1 MPWVDQVLSIFSATN
16 GFLDDQPLS
25 ALSKFESE
33 FLTFIKT
40 NKADLRKSIEKAS
53 KIDDSAEAELKSAL
67 DEFTQAFSA

>member
-1 MPWVDQVLSIFSATN
+1 MSTL
-16 GFLDDQPLS
+16 G
-25 ALSKFESE
+25 KFESE

-53 KIDDSAEAELKSAL
+53 KIDDSTEAELKSAL

>member
-1 MPWVDQVLSIFSATN
+1 MN
-16 GFLDDQPLS
+16 
-25 ALSKFESE
+25 KFETE

-40 NKADLRKSIEKAS
+40 NKADLRKSIEKAD